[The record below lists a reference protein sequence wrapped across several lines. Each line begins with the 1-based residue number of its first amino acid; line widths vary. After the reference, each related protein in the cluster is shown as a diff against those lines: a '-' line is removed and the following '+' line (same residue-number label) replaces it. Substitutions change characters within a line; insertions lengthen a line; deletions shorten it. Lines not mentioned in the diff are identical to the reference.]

1 MDCAKLSKSLVLAT
15 CDGSTAGIEPKIIL
29 INFDDWK
36 HAETKEIEGNVLSAL
51 VLKTGAYGFRYE
63 SEKNSLEKDC
73 TLAKG
78 TYRNQFDHK
87 VVGRVFV
94 RSQEI
99 KDELIKLSKTKVV
112 IIVENLDAK
121 NPETKYE
128 LYGAD
133 NGLEMTEFNA
143 PSTDTDGVL
152 YNFTL
157 ASGDNAKESSLPLSV
172 YTESEKATDT
182 LINGLVQGAE
192 E

>member
-29 INFDDWK
+29 INYDDWK
-36 HAETKEIEGNVLSAL
+36 HAEVKEIKGNVLSAL
-51 VLKTGAYGFRYE
+51 VLKTGAYAYRYE

-78 TYRNQFDHK
+78 TYRTQFDHK
-87 VVGRVFV
+87 VVGRAFV
-94 RSQEI
+94 RSQEV
-99 KDELIKLSKTKVV
+99 KDELNKLAKTKVV
-112 IIVENLDAK
+112 AIVENLDAK

-152 YNFTL
+152 YSFTL

-172 YTESEKATDT
+172 FAESEEATDS
-182 LINGLVQGAE
+182 LVEGLVE
-192 E
+192 

>member
-1 MDCAKLSKSLVLAT
+1 MDCAKISKSLVLAT

-99 KDELIKLSKTKVV
+99 KDE
-112 IIVENLDAK
+112 
-121 NPETKYE
+121 
-128 LYGAD
+128 
-133 NGLEMTEFNA
+133 
-143 PSTDTDGVL
+143 
-152 YNFTL
+152 
-157 ASGDNAKESSLPLSV
+157 SGDNAKESSLPLSV